1 MTPDLTLLRRRAV
14 SVPGVA
20 RLADH
25 HDDHHDDHD
34 DRRTAL
40 GAVRVFD
47 AHVEIDLVLAVGHS
61 VPATTAALRA
71 ALGPLLDGRAV
82 HTTVVDVEP

>member
-1 MTPDLTLLRRRAV
+1 MTPDLTMLRRRAV
-14 SVPGVA
+14 SVRGVA

-25 HDDHHDDHD
+25 HDEPHDDH
-34 DRRTAL
+34 RAAL

-47 AHVEIDLVLAVGHS
+47 AHVEVDLVLAAGHS

-71 ALGPLLDGRAV
+71 ALGPILDGRAV

>member
-25 HDDHHDDHD
+25 HDDRHDDH
-34 DRRTAL
+34 RTPL